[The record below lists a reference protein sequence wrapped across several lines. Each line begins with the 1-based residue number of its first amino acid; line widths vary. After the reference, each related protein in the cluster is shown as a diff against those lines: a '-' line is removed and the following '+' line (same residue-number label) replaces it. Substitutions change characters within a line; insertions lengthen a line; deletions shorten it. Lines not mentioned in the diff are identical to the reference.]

1 MKKNKKEII
10 SLIFSKTLIFIFVVL
25 LVSLFKSIFKPE
37 NSLIGVTTV
46 VLMLVLLQTD
56 LTLNP
61 IKNLLNLIVL
71 NLAFGL
77 SAFLVS
83 QNVLLGLILN
93 FSIMLFIGYYFSYE
107 LKKPVN
113 MMVGLHYM
121 LMIVSP
127 ISLSQ
132 LPLRL
137 LSLVAGAFMIM
148 GVQLLANKN
157 KLTKSR
163 NSMFNKIVDDLLIK
177 IDLLKSQS
185 DTKNVDT
192 SLSLNITNLKSLIF
206 ESGKSESHF
215 TECGVNTLNILSCLE
230 KINSILSNV
239 KNKSYSSQILDDIF
253 TVVNDIKND
262 KFDINIT
269 DLEYKYNELNLC
281 SLDIVDIETVYDFI
295 DVVKTLSVELKIY
308 KNTTNNQKNIQN
320 ELSIPQ
326 EFKELHVQKNLMN
339 LKSPRFAYGI
349 RLGLFVSLTFFI
361 VKFFNI
367 EYGEWAVYTVF
378 ALSQPHS
385 EYTIRKSKKRIIGTI
400 MGSIVMAILFN
411 IVTDP
416 GLRTVMLV
424 LAGYLMSYVSD
435 YRNLVAFVT
444 VSAVAS
450 AALYVPNPNFIIIN
464 RLVFVVIGI
473 AISLVANK
481 FVFSRKLL
489 DEENNLNNIQRDSS
503 RKMLGEVLLNEG
515 NKNTSVIG
523 ILYLIPDLIDL
534 RISYLNQNGL
544 NMDKSFINK
553 NKVLMNDLYQIY
565 LLEKDYQVF
574 NKILSNVESILIN
587 SSNLDIMESRIQE
600 ATKSTSNI
608 KEEILFIKISRILNI
623 INDMN
628 YSESNQTNL
637 YNYLTAFN

>member
-10 SLIFSKTLIFIFVVL
+10 SLILSKTLIFIFVVL
-25 LVSLFKSIFKPE
+25 LVSLFKTIFKPE
-37 NSLIGVTTV
+37 NSLIGVTTI
-46 VLMLVLLQTD
+46 VLMLVLLQMD

-83 QNVLLGLILN
+83 QNVILGLILN

-127 ISLSQ
+127 ISISQ

-157 KLTKSR
+157 KLSKSR
-163 NSMFNKIVDDLLIK
+163 NAMFNTIVDDLLIK
-177 IDLLKSQS
+177 IDLLKSQN
-185 DTKNVDT
+185 DTENIDK
-192 SLSLNITNLKSLIF
+192 SLSLNINRLKSLIF
-206 ESGKSESHF
+206 ESGKSDSHF
-215 TECGVNTLNILSCLE
+215 TECGVNTMNVLSCLE
-230 KINSILSNV
+230 KINSILDTI
-239 KNKSYSSQILDDIF
+239 KNKSYYSQILDDIF
-253 TVVNDIKND
+253 SVINDIKNG
-262 KFDINIT
+262 KFDINIS
-269 DLEYKYNELNLC
+269 DLDDTYNKINLY
-281 SLDIVDIETVYDFI
+281 SLDITDMEAVYDLI
-295 DVVKTLSVELKIY
+295 DVVKTLNVELKMY
-308 KNTTNNQKNIQN
+308 TNTINNQKNIQN

-326 EFKELHVQKNLMN
+326 EFKELHVQKNLMK
-339 LKSPRFAYGI
+339 LKSPRFAYGL
-349 RLGLFVSLTFFI
+349 RLGLVVSLTFFI

-400 MGSIVMAILFN
+400 MGSIMMAILFN
-411 IVTDP
+411 LVTDP
-416 GLRTVMLV
+416 SLRTVMLV

-435 YRNLVAFVT
+435 YRNLVAFIT

-450 AALYVPNPNFIIIN
+450 AALYVPNPNFIIMN
-464 RLVFVVIGI
+464 RILFVVIGI
-473 AISLVANK
+473 AIALIANK
-481 FVFSRKLL
+481 FVFNRKLL

-515 NKNTSVIG
+515 SKNKSVIG
-523 ILYLIPDLIDL
+523 ILYLIPSLIDL

-565 LLEKDYQVF
+565 LLEKDDQVF
-574 NKILSNVESILIN
+574 DKIVSNVEAILIN
-587 SSNLDIMESRIQE
+587 SNNLDIMESRIQE
-600 ATKSTSNI
+600 AAKCTSNI
-608 KEEILFIKISRILNI
+608 KEKLLFIKISRILNV

-628 YSESNQTNL
+628 YSESNQTTL
-637 YNYLTAFN
+637 YSYLTAFN

>member
-10 SLIFSKTLIFIFVVL
+10 SLILSKTLIFIFVVL
-25 LVSLFKSIFKPE
+25 LVSLFKTIFKPE
-37 NSLIGVTTV
+37 NSLIGVTTI
-46 VLMLVLLQTD
+46 VLMLVLLQMD

-83 QNVLLGLILN
+83 QNLILGLILN

-127 ISLSQ
+127 ISISQ

-163 NSMFNKIVDDLLIK
+163 NAMFNTIVDDLLIK
-177 IDLLKSQS
+177 IDLLKSQN
-185 DTKNVDT
+185 DTENIDK
-192 SLSLNITNLKSLIF
+192 SLSLNINRLKSLIF
-206 ESGKSESHF
+206 ESGKSDSHF
-215 TECGVNTLNILSCLE
+215 TECGVNTMNVLSCLE
-230 KINSILSNV
+230 KINSILDTI
-239 KNKSYSSQILDDIF
+239 KNKSYYSQILDDIF
-253 TVVNDIKND
+253 SVINDIKNG
-262 KFDINIT
+262 KFDINIS
-269 DLEYKYNELNLC
+269 DLDDTYNKINLY
-281 SLDIVDIETVYDFI
+281 SLDITDMEAVYDLI
-295 DVVKTLSVELKIY
+295 DVVKTLNVELKMY
-308 KNTTNNQKNIQN
+308 KNTINNQKNIQN

-326 EFKELHVQKNLMN
+326 EFKELHVQKNLMK
-339 LKSPRFAYGI
+339 LKSPRFAYGL
-349 RLGLFVSLTFFI
+349 RLGLVVSLTFFI

-400 MGSIVMAILFN
+400 MGSIMMAILFN
-411 IVTDP
+411 LVTDP
-416 GLRTVMLV
+416 SLRTVMLI

-435 YRNLVAFVT
+435 YRNLVAFIT

-450 AALYVPNPNFIIIN
+450 AALYVPNPNFIIMN
-464 RLVFVVIGI
+464 RILFVVIGI
-473 AISLVANK
+473 AIALIANK
-481 FVFSRKLL
+481 FVFNRKLL

-515 NKNTSVIG
+515 IKNKSVIG
-523 ILYLIPDLIDL
+523 ILYLIPSLIDL

-544 NMDKSFINK
+544 NC
-553 NKVLMNDLYQIY
+553 LLY
-565 LLEKDYQVF
+565 
-574 NKILSNVESILIN
+574 
-587 SSNLDIMESRIQE
+587 
-600 ATKSTSNI
+600 TSP
-608 KEEILFIKISRILNI
+608 SPR
-623 INDMN
+623 DHG
-628 YSESNQTNL
+628 
-637 YNYLTAFN
+637 

>member
-10 SLIFSKTLIFIFVVL
+10 SLILSKTLIFIFVVL

-192 SLSLNITNLKSLIF
+192 SLSLNITNLTSLIF
-206 ESGKSESHF
+206 ESGKS
-215 TECGVNTLNILSCLE
+215 
-230 KINSILSNV
+230 
-239 KNKSYSSQILDDIF
+239 
-253 TVVNDIKND
+253 
-262 KFDINIT
+262 
-269 DLEYKYNELNLC
+269 
-281 SLDIVDIETVYDFI
+281 
-295 DVVKTLSVELKIY
+295 
-308 KNTTNNQKNIQN
+308 
-320 ELSIPQ
+320 
-326 EFKELHVQKNLMN
+326 
-339 LKSPRFAYGI
+339 
-349 RLGLFVSLTFFI
+349 
-361 VKFFNI
+361 
-367 EYGEWAVYTVF
+367 
-378 ALSQPHS
+378 
-385 EYTIRKSKKRIIGTI
+385 
-400 MGSIVMAILFN
+400 
-411 IVTDP
+411 
-416 GLRTVMLV
+416 
-424 LAGYLMSYVSD
+424 
-435 YRNLVAFVT
+435 
-444 VSAVAS
+444 
-450 AALYVPNPNFIIIN
+450 
-464 RLVFVVIGI
+464 
-473 AISLVANK
+473 
-481 FVFSRKLL
+481 
-489 DEENNLNNIQRDSS
+489 
-503 RKMLGEVLLNEG
+503 
-515 NKNTSVIG
+515 
-523 ILYLIPDLIDL
+523 
-534 RISYLNQNGL
+534 
-544 NMDKSFINK
+544 
-553 NKVLMNDLYQIY
+553 
-565 LLEKDYQVF
+565 
-574 NKILSNVESILIN
+574 
-587 SSNLDIMESRIQE
+587 
-600 ATKSTSNI
+600 
-608 KEEILFIKISRILNI
+608 
-623 INDMN
+623 
-628 YSESNQTNL
+628 
-637 YNYLTAFN
+637 

>member
-46 VLMLVLLQTD
+46 VLMLVLLQMD

-61 IKNLLNLIVL
+61 IKNLLNLLVL

-83 QNVLLGLILN
+83 QNVILGLILN

-107 LKKPVN
+107 LKKPIN

-127 ISLSQ
+127 ISISQ

-163 NSMFNKIVDDLLIK
+163 NAMFNTIVDDLLIK
-177 IDLLKSQS
+177 IDLLKSQN
-185 DTKNVDT
+185 DTENIDK
-192 SLSLNITNLKSLIF
+192 SLSLNINSLKSLIF
-206 ESGKSESHF
+206 ESGKSDSHF
-215 TECGVNTLNILSCLE
+215 TECGVNTMNVLSCLE
-230 KINSILSNV
+230 KINSILDTI
-239 KNKSYSSQILDDIF
+239 KNKSYYSQILDDIF
-253 TVVNDIKND
+253 SVINDIKNG
-262 KFDINIT
+262 KFDINIS
-269 DLEYKYNELNLC
+269 DLDDTYNKINLY
-281 SLDIVDIETVYDFI
+281 SLDIIDMEAVYDLI
-295 DVVKTLSVELKIY
+295 DVVKTLNVELKMYTNKI
-308 KNTTNNQKNIQN
+308 NNQKNIQN

-326 EFKELHVQKNLMN
+326 EFKELHVQKNLMK
-339 LKSPRFAYGI
+339 LKSPRFAYGL
-349 RLGLFVSLTFFI
+349 RLGLVVSLTFFI

-400 MGSIVMAILFN
+400 MGSIMMAILFN
-411 IVTDP
+411 LVTDP
-416 GLRTVMLV
+416 SLRTVMLV

-435 YRNLVAFVT
+435 YRNLVAFIT

-450 AALYVPNPNFIIIN
+450 AALYVPNPNFIIMN
-464 RLVFVVIGI
+464 RILFVVIGI
-473 AISLVANK
+473 AIALIANK
-481 FVFSRKLL
+481 FVFNRKLL

-515 NKNTSVIG
+515 SKNKSVIG
-523 ILYLIPDLIDL
+523 ILYLIPSLIDL

-565 LLEKDYQVF
+565 LLEKDDQVF
-574 NKILSNVESILIN
+574 DKIVSNVEDILIN
-587 SSNLDIMESRIQE
+587 SNNLDIMESRIQE
-600 ATKSTSNI
+600 AAKCTSNI
-608 KEEILFIKISRILNI
+608 KEKLLFIKISRILNV

-628 YSESNQTNL
+628 YSESNQTTL
-637 YNYLTAFN
+637 YSYLTAFN

>member
-10 SLIFSKTLIFIFVVL
+10 SLILSKTLIFIFVVL
-25 LVSLFKSIFKPE
+25 LVSLFKTIFKPE
-37 NSLIGVTTV
+37 NSLIGVTTI
-46 VLMLVLLQTD
+46 VLMLVLLQMD

-83 QNVLLGLILN
+83 QNVILGLILN

-127 ISLSQ
+127 ISISQ

-163 NSMFNKIVDDLLIK
+163 NTMFNTIVDDLLIK
-177 IDLLKSQS
+177 IDLLKSQN
-185 DTKNVDT
+185 DTENIDK
-192 SLSLNITNLKSLIF
+192 SLSLNINRLKSLIF
-206 ESGKSESHF
+206 ESGKSDSHF
-215 TECGVNTLNILSCLE
+215 TECGVNTMNVLSCLE
-230 KINSILSNV
+230 KINSILDTI
-239 KNKSYSSQILDDIF
+239 KNKSYYSQILDDIF
-253 TVVNDIKND
+253 SVINDIKNG
-262 KFDINIT
+262 KFDINIS
-269 DLEYKYNELNLC
+269 DLDDTYNKINLY
-281 SLDIVDIETVYDFI
+281 SLDITDMEAVYDLI
-295 DVVKTLSVELKIY
+295 DVVKTLNVELKMY
-308 KNTTNNQKNIQN
+308 KNTINNQKNIQN

-326 EFKELHVQKNLMN
+326 EFKELHVQKNLMK
-339 LKSPRFAYGI
+339 LKSPRFAYGL
-349 RLGLFVSLTFFI
+349 RLGLVVSLTFFI

-400 MGSIVMAILFN
+400 MGSIMMAILFN
-411 IVTDP
+411 LVTDP
-416 GLRTVMLV
+416 SLRTVMLV

-435 YRNLVAFVT
+435 YRNLVAFIT

-450 AALYVPNPNFIIIN
+450 AALYVPNPNFIIMN
-464 RLVFVVIGI
+464 RILFVVIGI
-473 AISLVANK
+473 AIALIANK
-481 FVFSRKLL
+481 FVFNRKLL

-515 NKNTSVIG
+515 SKNKSVIG
-523 ILYLIPDLIDL
+523 ILYLIPSLIDL

-565 LLEKDYQVF
+565 LLEKDDQVF
-574 NKILSNVESILIN
+574 DKIVSNVEDILIN
-587 SSNLDIMESRIQE
+587 SNNLDIMESRIQE
-600 ATKSTSNI
+600 AAKCTSNI
-608 KEEILFIKISRILNI
+608 KEKLLFIKISRILNV

-628 YSESNQTNL
+628 YSESNQTTL
-637 YNYLTAFN
+637 YSYLTAFN